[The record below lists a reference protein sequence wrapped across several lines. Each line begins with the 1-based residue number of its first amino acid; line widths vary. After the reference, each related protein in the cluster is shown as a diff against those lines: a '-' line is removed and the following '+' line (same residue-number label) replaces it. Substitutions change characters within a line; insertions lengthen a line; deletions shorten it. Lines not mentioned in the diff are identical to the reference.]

1 MIKSYFRLECVTKW
15 LAKMV
20 GVSKKL
26 SPIFANVLI
35 AIKETA
41 KGRTELCLSYHQ
53 PPEMNGAR

>member
-1 MIKSYFRLECVTKW
+1 MTKW